1 MLSKKTAQEVWMLE
15 VAITVDS
22 EVVKKILNQVY
33 ARLVLTH
40 QLHLMQA

>member
-33 ARLVLTH
+33 ARLVLTP